1 MWVIL
6 FPKFDRGNTPAI
18 SLTLITL
25 HDAEQR
31 RAPQE
36 SMPPSRKAERAPEP
50 ASKTS
55 FLVYNVE
62 QRFKIECYNVKLF
75 V

>member
-1 MWVIL
+1 ML
-6 FPKFDRGNTPAI
+6 YPQFDRGNAPAM

-25 HDAEQR
+25 HDAEQGR
-31 RAPQE
+31 PPQE
-36 SMPPSRKAERAPEP
+36 SMPPSPKAEPAPKP

-55 FLVYNVE
+55 FLVYNVKE
-62 QRFKIECYNVKLF
+62 RFKIECYNVKLF